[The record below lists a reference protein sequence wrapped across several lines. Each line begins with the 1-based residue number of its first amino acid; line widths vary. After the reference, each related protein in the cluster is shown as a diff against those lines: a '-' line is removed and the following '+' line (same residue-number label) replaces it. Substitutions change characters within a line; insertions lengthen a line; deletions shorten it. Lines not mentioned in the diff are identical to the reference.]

1 MVDSSAI
8 GTFSILHPPYNRK
21 KHGKMYELL

>member
-8 GTFSILHPPYNRK
+8 GTFSILHSPYNRK
-21 KHGKMYELL
+21 KHGKIYEKM